1 MDNQADLLFFFFPQ
15 RGLRVC
21 VCVLLFFFFF
31 NQRRLSD
38 EGNTTKTRNLQKN
51 SDGVYFN
58 THLKKKELGRKT
70 QKKKSCRYTVTP

>member
-1 MDNQADLLFFFFPQ
+1 MTRWIIKQIYCFFFSE
-15 RGLRVC
+15 RASCVC
-21 VCVLLFFFFF
+21 VCILLFFF

-58 THLKKKELGRKT
+58 THLKKKRLVEKT
-70 QKKKSCRYTVTP
+70 QKKSYRYTVTP